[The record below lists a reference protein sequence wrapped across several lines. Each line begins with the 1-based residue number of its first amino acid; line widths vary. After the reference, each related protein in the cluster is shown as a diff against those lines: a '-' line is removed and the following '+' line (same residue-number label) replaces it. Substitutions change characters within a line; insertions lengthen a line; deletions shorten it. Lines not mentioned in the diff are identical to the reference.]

1 MLTDPS
7 GRFAFSLPGSPAG
20 ATRLRA
26 TPLLLRFLD
35 VRITIGFIKTQSMQ
49 AKKFIPVKSSTKNAA
64 STIQHFDR

>member
-7 GRFAFSLPGSPAG
+7 GRFAFSLSGSAAG
-20 ATRLRA
+20 AIRLRA

-49 AKKFIPVKSSTKNAA
+49 AKKFIPLKSLAENAA
-64 STIQHFDR
+64 STIQHSDR